1 MRDPI
6 KLFQLASVALVTC
19 NCLTQSAYAKNDAAN
34 GYPSKPIR
42 FIVSSIAGGANDNV
56 SRALAQ
62 KLAKTWGQQV
72 IVDNRGG
79 AAGAVALDLTA
90 KAAADGHTI
99 LMLTAS
105 HTVNAAVNP
114 KGAYDLTGDFTSI
127 SQAASYF
134 LIMYDNPA
142 VEAKSVKELI
152 AYARANPG
160 KLNYGSQGTGGLQH
174 LAWEMFGHMAG
185 VKLVHVPYKGG
196 NHAVIAALAGDVQI
210 GFGSPLSVRPHVS
223 AGRLRA
229 LAITAKKRS
238 PMAPDLPT
246 VAEAGVPGFEVYQW
260 FGVVTSAKVPPAIVR
275 KLNTGVVEALRSPD
289 VVQRLA
295 ADGFTPVGSSAE
307 EFGEYIESEIAKWR
321 TLVANARLVLN

>member
-6 KLFQLASVALVTC
+6 KSFRLASVALVACT
-19 NCLTQSAYAKNDAAN
+19 CLTQSAYAKDDAAN
-34 GYPSKPIR
+34 GYPNKPIR
-42 FIVSSIAGGANDNV
+42 FIVPSVAGGASDNLA
-56 SRALAQ
+56 RALAQ
-62 KLAKTWGQQV
+62 KLSEAWGQQV

-79 AAGAVALDLTA
+79 AAGAVGVDLAA

-99 LMLTAS
+99 LMLNSS

-114 KGAYDLTGDFTSI
+114 KGAYELTKDFTAI
-127 SQAASYF
+127 SQAVSFF
-134 LIMYDNPA
+134 LLMYHNPA
-142 VEAKSVKELI
+142 VKVSSVKELI
-152 AYARANPG
+152 AYAKAYPG
-160 KLNYGSQGTGGLQH
+160 KLNYGTQGAGGLHH

-238 PMAPDLPT
+238 PMVPDLPT
-246 VAEAGVPGFEVYQW
+246 VAEAGVPGFEVNQW
-260 FGVVTSAKVPPAIVR
+260 FGVVTSAKVPSEIVR
-275 KLNTGVVEALRSPD
+275 KLTTGIVEALRSPD
-289 VVQRLA
+289 VMRRLT

-321 TLVANARLVLN
+321 TLVANAQLVLN